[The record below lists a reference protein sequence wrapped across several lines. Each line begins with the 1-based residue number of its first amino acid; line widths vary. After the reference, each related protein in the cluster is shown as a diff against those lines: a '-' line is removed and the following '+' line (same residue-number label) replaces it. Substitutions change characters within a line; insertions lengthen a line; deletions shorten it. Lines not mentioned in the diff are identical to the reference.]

1 MDSRTNI
8 FGAQIAGCYVTM
20 RGPMKVKVKLFAMLR
35 DCSPGSAVNGCVDLE
50 VPEATTPHQIID
62 ELKIPRDLTHL
73 VLVNGVYLDPAQR
86 DQASLKNG
94 DTLAIWPPIAG
105 G

>member
-1 MDSRTNI
+1 
-8 FGAQIAGCYVTM
+8 
-20 RGPMKVKVKLFAMLR
+20 MKVKVKLFAMLR
-35 DCSPGSAVNGCVDLE
+35 DYLPGSAGDQCVELE

-62 ELKIPRDLTHL
+62 DLKIPRHLTHL
-73 VLVNGVYLDPAQR
+73 VLVNGVYLDPPQR
-86 DQASLKNG
+86 DRPSLKSG